1 MLRVVVLGAAAGGGV
16 PQWNCGCPVCRAARS
31 EHPELQSTQASIAVS
46 ADGEHWFLINAS
58 PDLRQQLIATPQL
71 HPRAGKLRHSP
82 IAGVILTNG
91 EIDAV
96 AGLLSMREG
105 SPFTIY
111 AHGKVL
117 AILGDNSIF
126 NVLNAKNVKRQP
138 IELDTTFEP
147 ALPDGA
153 PSGIEILPFA
163 APGKSAWY
171 LEGKA
176 HPAGDTGAGDTLGLR
191 IGDKATGKYF
201 YFLAACAGVTDDLKS
216 RLAGAPLIFF
226 DGTVWRDD
234 ELIVAGL
241 GNKTGQG
248 MGHIAMS
255 GDGGAIE
262 ALSGLD
268 IGRKVFLHINN
279 SNPALLHDSAERKT
293 SRARGLANSRRWNGD
308 YAVNAM
314 TLNGMTAFSLAG
326 SAPLNS
332 AEELEAALRHIGA
345 TRYHNLHPFHRL
357 LHGGKL
363 NKGQVQAWA
372 LNRYF
377 YQSTIPIK
385 DAVVIS
391 RFRDRGIRME
401 WRHRIEDHDGDLGA
415 EGGIER
421 WLKLT
426 EGLGLD
432 SAYVEST
439 EGILPATRFAV
450 EAYVHFVPR
459 QDARWKPS
467 PRR

>member
-31 EHPELQSTQASIAVS
+31 ERPELQSTQASIAIS

-71 HPRAGKLRHSP
+71 HPSAGKLRHSP

-105 SPFTIY
+105 SPFTVY
-111 AHGKVL
+111 AHRKVL
-117 AILGDNSIF
+117 AILADNSIF

-147 ALPDGA
+147 TLPDGA

-163 APGKSAWY
+163 APGKGAWY

-201 YFLAACAGVTDDLKS
+201 YFLAACADVTDDLKS

-241 GNKTGQG
+241 GTKTGQG

-255 GDGGAIE
+255 GDTGAIE
-262 ALSGLD
+262 ALSGLN

-279 SNPALLHDSAERKT
+279 SNPALLHDSAERQQAE
-293 SRARGLANSRRWNGD
+293 RAGWQIPADGTEI
-308 YAVNAM
+308 
-314 TLNGMTAFSLAG
+314 TL
-326 SAPLNS
+326 
-332 AEELEAALRHIGA
+332 
-345 TRYHNLHPFHRL
+345 
-357 LHGGKL
+357 
-363 NKGQVQAWA
+363 
-372 LNRYF
+372 
-377 YQSTIPIK
+377 
-385 DAVVIS
+385 
-391 RFRDRGIRME
+391 
-401 WRHRIEDHDGDLGA
+401 
-415 EGGIER
+415 
-421 WLKLT
+421 
-426 EGLGLD
+426 
-432 SAYVEST
+432 
-439 EGILPATRFAV
+439 
-450 EAYVHFVPR
+450 
-459 QDARWKPS
+459 
-467 PRR
+467 

>member
-31 EHPELQSTQASIAVS
+31 EHPELQSTQASIAIS

-71 HPRAGKLRHSP
+71 HPKAGKLRHSP
-82 IAGVILTNG
+82 ISGVILTNG
-91 EIDAV
+91 EIDAL

-105 SPFTIY
+105 SPFTVY

-117 AILGDNSIF
+117 AILRDNSIF
-126 NVLNAKNVKRQP
+126 NVLNEKNVKRQP
-138 IELDTTFEP
+138 IELDETFEP
-147 ALPDGA
+147 TLPNGT

-191 IGDKATGKYF
+191 LGDKATGKYF
-201 YFLAACAGVTDDLKS
+201 YFLAACAEVTHDLKS

-255 GDGGAIE
+255 GESGAIE
-262 ALSGLD
+262 ALSGLN

-279 SNPALLHDSAERKT
+279 SNPALLHDSAERQQAE
-293 SRARGLANSRRWNGD
+293 RAGWQIPADGTEI
-308 YAVNAM
+308 
-314 TLNGMTAFSLAG
+314 TL
-326 SAPLNS
+326 
-332 AEELEAALRHIGA
+332 
-345 TRYHNLHPFHRL
+345 
-357 LHGGKL
+357 
-363 NKGQVQAWA
+363 
-372 LNRYF
+372 
-377 YQSTIPIK
+377 
-385 DAVVIS
+385 
-391 RFRDRGIRME
+391 
-401 WRHRIEDHDGDLGA
+401 
-415 EGGIER
+415 
-421 WLKLT
+421 
-426 EGLGLD
+426 
-432 SAYVEST
+432 
-439 EGILPATRFAV
+439 
-450 EAYVHFVPR
+450 
-459 QDARWKPS
+459 
-467 PRR
+467 